1 MSNENDHLLQVK
13 DLSVQFKSEDGLVLA
28 VNKMCFTLNKGEKL
42 GIVGESGSGKSVT
55 SLSIMGLV
63 PNPPGEIINGEIQF
77 KNADLTKASE
87 AEIRKIRGNEISM
100 IFQEPMTSL
109 NPILTCGFQI
119 AESLI
124 LHKNMKKKTALKAAV
139 QLLRSV
145 GIPDA
150 DANAKRYPHQLSGG
164 MRQRV
169 MIAMALAC
177 EPEILIADEPTTA
190 LDVTIQAQILDLMN
204 NLCDDHDTA
213 IIMITHDLGVVS
225 EICDKVIV
233 MYTGHVV
240 EQADV
245 KSIFKNPLHP
255 YTHGL
260 IDSIP
265 KITKEKRRLIEIEGV
280 VPNPLDKRV
289 GCSFYPRCKY
299 AIEKCKSEEPEI
311 FDIGE
316 GRSVRCWLFENGI
329 QEDLYGQ

>member
-1 MSNENDHLLQVK
+1 
-13 DLSVQFKSEDGLVLA
+13 
-28 VNKMCFTLNKGEKL
+28 
-42 GIVGESGSGKSVT
+42 
-55 SLSIMGLV
+55 
-63 PNPPGEIINGEIQF
+63 
-77 KNADLTKASE
+77 
-87 AEIRKIRGNEISM
+87 
-100 IFQEPMTSL
+100 
-109 NPILTCGFQI
+109 
-119 AESLI
+119 
-124 LHKNMKKKTALKAAV
+124 MKKKTALKAAV